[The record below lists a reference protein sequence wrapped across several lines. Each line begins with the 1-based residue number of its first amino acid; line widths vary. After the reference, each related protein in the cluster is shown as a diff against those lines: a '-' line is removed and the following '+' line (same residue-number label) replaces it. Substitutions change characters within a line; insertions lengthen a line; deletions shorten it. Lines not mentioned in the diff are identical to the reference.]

1 MEGEMVKVLL
11 TGHTRGIGKAT
22 FKALTASG
30 FDVVGVSLS
39 TGTDVSNWQ
48 SVEVLPK
55 DIDILINNAGVA
67 LYKQIEDVSAE
78 EYDRLFAVNMG
89 GVFNTT
95 KHVLPYMK
103 RQNRGLIIN
112 IASKWGEV
120 GASCESIYAAT
131 KGAVIAFSKS
141 LAQEF
146 KFSGIK
152 ITYLSPAAVNTDM
165 LSECPYGT
173 AASVPADDI
182 AKEITNICE
191 EFRLN
196 YKENS

>member
-1 MEGEMVKVLL
+1 MVKVLL

-22 FKALTASG
+22 FEALTASG
-30 FDVVGVSLS
+30 FDVVGASLS
-39 TGTDVSNWQ
+39 TGTDVSNPQ
-48 SVEVLPK
+48 NVEVLPK
-55 DIDILINNAGVA
+55 DIDILINNAGIA
-67 LYKQIEDVSAE
+67 LYKQIDDMSGE

-103 RQNRGLIIN
+103 RQNLGLIIN

-141 LAQEF
+141 LEKEF
-146 KFSGIK
+146 EFSGIK
-152 ITYLSPAAVNTDM
+152 ITYLSPSAVDTDM

-173 AASVPADDI
+173 EYAVSAEDI
-182 AKEITNICE
+182 AKEITSICK
-191 EFRLN
+191 EFS
-196 YKENS
+196 EF